1 MSFQGRAFYN
11 LLQMDLCKESVGKVS
26 DWQVLDYRSL
36 SASDLFQR
44 LHQED
49 VQLDLD
55 SFYLYANTCESPE
68 EIAEVL
74 VGDQEDEEKLEKAY
88 LVIFEL
94 WRRYCKD
101 KESLSVYA
109 DELDYQ
115 IFLYE
120 QGAENQ
126 ELLQQMLSEV
136 QKILYENTKEGEN
149 PRKVFEAVSCFLA
162 HNLEEFV
169 YDFAADE
176 MDQDN
181 YLYASDI
188 IDGFYDYV
196 EDPRWLDFLK
206 VRAVARTDI
215 NEGTRLLE
223 NLLERLEEEPQ
234 LDLYFE
240 ILRYLNHQ
248 EGIPLFKEVF
258 NLIEPILEKEED
270 FQDLLE
276 ILIEYFNSLD
286 QEAEEN
292 ALTALLSKRA
302 FIDKEKEFS
311 AHERDFIELKQLI
324 AKAVEG

>member
-11 LLQMDLCKESVGKVS
+11 LLQMDLCKEAVCKVA
-26 DWQVLDYRSL
+26 DWQILDYRSL
-36 SASDLFQR
+36 NTSELLLR
-44 LHQED
+44 LKQED
-49 VQLDLD
+49 VLLDLD
-55 SFYLYANTCESPE
+55 SFHLYADKCDSPE

-74 VGDQEDEEKLEKAY
+74 VGDQDNEERLEKAY
-88 LVIFEL
+88 LIIFEL
-94 WRRYCKD
+94 WRRYCKE
-101 KESLSVYA
+101 KESLSVFA

-126 ELLQQMLSEV
+126 ETLQQMLSEGEN
-136 QKILYENTKEGEN
+136 ILYENTKEGEN
-149 PRKVFEAVSCFLA
+149 PRKVFDAVSCFLA
-162 HNLEEFV
+162 HNLEEFI

-176 MDQDN
+176 MDEDN

-206 VRAVARTDI
+206 VRAVARSDVK
-215 NEGTRLLE
+215 EATRLLE
-223 NLLERLEEEPQ
+223 NLLERLEEDPH

-240 ILRYLNHQ
+240 ILRYLSYE

-258 NLIEPILEKEED
+258 NQIEPILEKEED

-292 ALTALLSKRA
+292 AITALLNKRA
-302 FIDKEKEFS
+302 VIDKEKEFS
-311 AHERDFIELKQLI
+311 SHELDFLNLKKLI
-324 AKAVEG
+324 IKNVE

>member
-11 LLQMDLCKESVGKVS
+11 LLQMDLCKETVCKVV
-26 DWQVLDYRSL
+26 DWQVLDYRCLNTSE
-36 SASDLFQR
+36 LFAR
-44 LHQED
+44 LKQEE
-49 VQLDLD
+49 VHLDLD
-55 SFYLYANTCESPE
+55 SFHLYVEKCDSPE
-68 EIAEVL
+68 EIAEAL
-74 VGDQEDEEKLEKAY
+74 VGDQENEQRLEKAY

-101 KESLSVYA
+101 KESLSVFA

-126 ELLQQMLSEV
+126 ETLQQMISECEN
-136 QKILYENTKEGEN
+136 ILYENTKEGEN
-149 PRKVFEAVSCFLA
+149 PRKVFDAVSCFLA
-162 HNLEEFV
+162 HNLEEFI

-176 MDQDN
+176 MDNDN
-181 YLYASDI
+181 YLYASDV

-206 VRAVARTDI
+206 VRAVARSDLHEA
-215 NEGTRLLE
+215 NRLLE
-223 NLLERLEEEPQ
+223 NLLERLEEEPH

-240 ILRYLNHQ
+240 ILRYLSYE
-248 EGIPLFKEVF
+248 EGIPLFNDVF
-258 NLIEPILEKEED
+258 NQIEPILEKEED

-292 ALTALLSKRA
+292 AITALLNKRST
-302 FIDKEKEFS
+302 IDKEKEFS
-311 AHERDFIELKQLI
+311 SHELDFVQLKHLI
-324 AKAVEG
+324 TKAKD